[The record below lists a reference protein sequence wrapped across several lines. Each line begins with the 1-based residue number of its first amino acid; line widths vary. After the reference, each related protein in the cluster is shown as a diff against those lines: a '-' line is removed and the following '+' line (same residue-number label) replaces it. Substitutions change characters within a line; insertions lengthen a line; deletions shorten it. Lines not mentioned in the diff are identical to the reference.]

1 MVEEQNVHQ
10 NANKNGK
17 NRTLAAAPKA
27 IGEGHTLP
35 RGHKA
40 GPRLAPDIVSG
51 LKQSLA
57 REGTPFDPQNP
68 ACTAL
73 SAVLPHFERTDLQ

>member
-1 MVEEQNVHQ
+1 MAEEQNVHQ

-27 IGEGHTLP
+27 IGGEDILGP
-35 RGHKA
+35 YCEA
-40 GPRLAPDIVSG
+40 GPRLQPDIVSG

-57 REGTPFDPQNP
+57 REGTP
-68 ACTAL
+68 L
-73 SAVLPHFERTDLQ
+73 